1 MIFIW
6 YTHNLLKTAKKP
18 KVMWFLSHTEPQT
31 AVRLYIKVKTAITS
45 KRNNLLTWFF
55 FRGLKMTPT
64 ILTTP
69 KIPQIEK
76 KIPLIKGAVALD
88 FCVWG
93 SVFIWAAALT
103 AYRADEYLR
112 TIVSCNA
119 LLNDKKNGISKKKRM
134 NFWLLRRYTVK
145 TWIQVKYD
153 V

>member
-1 MIFIW
+1 
-6 YTHNLLKTAKKP
+6 
-18 KVMWFLSHTEPQT
+18 
-31 AVRLYIKVKTAITS
+31 
-45 KRNNLLTWFF
+45 
-55 FRGLKMTPT
+55 MTPT

-119 LLNDKKNGISKKKRM
+119 LPNDKKNGISKKKM
-134 NFWLLRRYTVK
+134 INFRP
-145 TWIQVKYD
+145 
-153 V
+153 